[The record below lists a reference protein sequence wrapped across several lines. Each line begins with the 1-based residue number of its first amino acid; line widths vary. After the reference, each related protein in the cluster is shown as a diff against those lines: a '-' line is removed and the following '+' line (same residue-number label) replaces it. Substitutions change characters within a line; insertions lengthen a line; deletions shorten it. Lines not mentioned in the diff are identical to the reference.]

1 MRNYNS
7 VDPFWRLLAVVSVIY
22 SALTTMVVF
31 NIGRQLY
38 LQDDMLA
45 KIKVVNN
52 INENSQYRT
61 EMINKIVNIGGNK

>member
-7 VDPFWRLLAVVSVIY
+7 VDPFWRLLAVVFIVY
-22 SALTTMVVF
+22 SSLTTMVVF

-45 KIKVVNN
+45 KIKVINN

-61 EMINKIVNIGGNK
+61 KMINEIVNIGGNK